1 MPVAGLRHQDE
12 GDYDVAHNN
21 LMLVAQLS
29 GLRIQVLAN
38 RLGCDSDLAR
48 SVHDKLASSL
58 AEMVEGQRKILDAE
72 RALLAA
78 RRTSDE
84 EDAFFD
90 LHHYRTAYYETWLIE
105 TVALLDDY
113 LVDDLTQE
121 YFNFRTG
128 CWDHRDG
135 EVPIVVPVPANT
147 LCGLAEMIAEIEE
160 TSGVRFSV
168 DQVYYS
174 EAEAEAAWWESTG
187 NDPDTFFAMND
198 SRA

>member
-1 MPVAGLRHQDE
+1 M
-12 GDYDVAHNN
+12 AHNN

-48 SVHDKLASSL
+48 GVHDRLASVL
-58 AEMVEGQRKILDAE
+58 AEMVEAQRKILAAE

-78 RRTSDE
+78 RRTSEE

-90 LHHYRTAYYETWLIE
+90 LHHYQSAYYETWLVE
-105 TVALLDDY
+105 TVPLLDDY

-128 CWDHRDG
+128 RWYHRDS
-135 EVPIVVPVPANT
+135 EVPIVVPVPANK
-147 LCGLAEMIAEIEE
+147 LCGLAEIIAEIEDI
-160 TSGVRFSV
+160 SGARFSV

-174 EAEAEAAWWESTG
+174 EAEAEAVWWESTG
-187 NDPDTFFAMND
+187 NDRETFFAMND
-198 SRA
+198 GRA

>member
-1 MPVAGLRHQDE
+1 M
-12 GDYDVAHNN
+12 AHNN
-21 LMLVAQLS
+21 LLLVAQLS

-38 RLGCDSDLAR
+38 RLGCNSDLAR
-48 SVHDKLASSL
+48 SVHDKLASLL
-58 AEMVEGQRKILDAE
+58 AEMLEGQRKILAAE
-72 RALLAA
+72 RVLLAA
-78 RRTSDE
+78 RRTPDE

-90 LHHYRTAYYETWLIE
+90 LHHYRSAYYETWLVE

-113 LVDDLTQE
+113 LVDDFTHE

-128 CWDHRDG
+128 CWHDRDG
-135 EVPIVVPVPANT
+135 EEPIVVPVT
-147 LCGLAEMIAEIEE
+147 TTKLCGLAEVIAEIED

-168 DQVYYS
+168 NQVYYS

-198 SRA
+198 GRT

>member
-1 MPVAGLRHQDE
+1 M
-12 GDYDVAHNN
+12 AHNN

-48 SVHDKLASSL
+48 SVHDRLASVL
-58 AEMVEGQRKILDAE
+58 AEMVEGQRKILVAE
-72 RALLAA
+72 RVLLAA

-90 LHHYRTAYYETWLIE
+90 LHNYRTAYYETWLIE
-105 TVALLDDY
+105 PVAVLDDY
-113 LVDDLTQE
+113 LVDDLTHE

-128 CWDHRDG
+128 RWYHRDSD
-135 EVPIVVPVPANT
+135 VPIIAPVPANK
-147 LCGLAEMIAEIEE
+147 LCGLAEIIAEIEN
-160 TSGVRFSV
+160 TSGVRFSI

-174 EAEAEAAWWESTG
+174 EADAEAAWWKSTG
-187 NDPDTFFAMND
+187 NDPNVFFAMNEGGLN
-198 SRA
+198 